1 MANFALTGL
10 FNKFYGVVIRKGDLL
25 MNLSYRKKLK
35 DLSSLLLFIAPF
47 TVLYIIF
54 LLFPLVQGAFYS
66 FTDWNG
72 ISSNVRFIG
81 LANYIEAFTNDK
93 RFINSLI
100 VTGKYTVA
108 TVLISNVVGLGLALF
123 IENSVKIKSM
133 LRTLFFVPYI
143 FSLVVVGFSWKFIYT
158 KIATNIYQL
167 TNIGFFNLDFLGSH
181 KIALISVIFMSV
193 WHGMGYYML
202 IYIAGIQS
210 IDQYILE
217 AATIDGASGWKKF
230 RYIKF
235 PLLMP
240 SVTICVFTC
249 LAGSLKVF
257 ESIFVLTSGG
267 PGYATETI
275 AVNIYNEAF
284 GSANLY
290 GYGTAK
296 AVVLAL
302 IIMVVSFIQLSYFK
316 SKEVEA

>member
-133 LRTLFFVPYI
+133 LRTLFLYHI
-143 FSLVVVGFSWKFIYT
+143 FLVW
-158 KIATNIYQL
+158 
-167 TNIGFFNLDFLGSH
+167 
-181 KIALISVIFMSV
+181 
-193 WHGMGYYML
+193 
-202 IYIAGIQS
+202 
-210 IDQYILE
+210 
-217 AATIDGASGWKKF
+217 
-230 RYIKF
+230 
-235 PLLMP
+235 
-240 SVTICVFTC
+240 
-249 LAGSLKVF
+249 
-257 ESIFVLTSGG
+257 
-267 PGYATETI
+267 
-275 AVNIYNEAF
+275 
-284 GSANLY
+284 
-290 GYGTAK
+290 
-296 AVVLAL
+296 
-302 IIMVVSFIQLSYFK
+302 
-316 SKEVEA
+316 